1 MKKSSSNETLR
12 LTSTFKLYDYPKNT
26 PVFPPKILCNRKK
39 ETNVEE
45 IDEIQKLFLTENYLA
60 HCIFFDFSTKLPPLF
75 YAMLIFD

>member
-1 MKKSSSNETLR
+1 MKKNSSNETLR
-12 LTSTFKLYDYPKNT
+12 LSSTFILYDIQKYSG
-26 PVFPPKILCNRKK
+26 FPPKILCNCKK

-60 HCIFFDFSTKLPPLF
+60 HCIFFEFSTKLPPLF